1 MFFIINSIKAIME
14 ASIITG
20 NTFVPESD
28 VMYKKPSINNN
39 GGKAVGILNS
49 KSKKSL
55 LISTPLM
62 LTWGV
67 NEYTDEKTGKKTYD
81 MALQF
86 PSAEYNS
93 EQISAFLTSLQ
104 QFESKIKS
112 DAVKNCKDW
121 LGKQKVSEEVVD
133 ALWTPMLK
141 YPKIKDS
148 VDFDYSR
155 PPTLKI
161 KIPFWEGEFK
171 AELYN
176 DQQEQVFPLDDSNG
190 IEEYISKGSNVATL
204 IQCGGL
210 WFANGKFGVTW
221 KLVQAVVKPRPS
233 IKGKCHIA
241 LSGEDREK
249 MNTEKL
255 NSDDADAKLVEDS
268 EDEDDVDDDVDSSP
282 QQLDKPSP
290 EPVPEPESVAE
301 PEKKKKVVR
310 KKKSSTED

>member
-1 MFFIINSIKAIME
+1 MIIN
-14 ASIITG
+14 G
-20 NTFVPESD
+20 NMFTPESD
-28 VMYKKPSINNN
+28 VMYKKPSINSN
-39 GGKAVGILNS
+39 GGKAVGILNAN
-49 KSKKSL
+49 SKKSL
-55 LISTPLM
+55 LLSTPLM

-67 NEYTDEKTGKKTYD
+67 NEYVDEKTGRKTYD

-86 PSAEYNS
+86 PSDEYNT

-104 QFESKIKS
+104 EFESKIKS

-121 LGKQKVSEEVVD
+121 LGKQKVSDEVVD

-161 KIPFWEGEFK
+161 KIPFWEGDFK
-171 AELYN
+171 IELYN
-176 DQQEQVFPLDDSNG
+176 DMQEQVFPLDESG
-190 IEEYISKGSNVATL
+190 PIEEYISKASNVATL

-233 IKGKCHIA
+233 IKGKCHIP
-241 LSGEDREK
+241 LSTEDREK
-249 MNTEKL
+249 INTVKPS
-255 NSDDADAKLVEDS
+255 SDDESKLIEDS
-268 EDEDDVDDDVDSSP
+268 DEEEDEDEPPVDVS
-282 QQLDKPSP
+282 
-290 EPVPEPESVAE
+290 EPVEQSKSEPKVVEAPPE

-310 KKKSSTED
+310 RKKSTED

>member
-1 MFFIINSIKAIME
+1 MDSSMIIN
-14 ASIITG
+14 G
-20 NTFVPESD
+20 NMFTPKSD
-28 VMYKKPSINNN
+28 LMYKKPSINNN
-39 GGKAVGILNS
+39 GGKAVGILNAN
-49 KSKKSL
+49 SKKSL

-67 NEYTDEKTGKKTYD
+67 NEYVDDKTGKKTYD

-86 PSAEYNS
+86 PSDEYNT

-104 QFESKIKS
+104 ELESKIKS

-121 LGKQKVSEEVVD
+121 LGKQKVSDEVVD

-161 KIPFWEGEFK
+161 KIPYWEGEFK
-171 AELYN
+171 TELYN
-176 DQQEQVFPLDDSNG
+176 DAQEQVFPLDDSG
-190 IEEYISKGSNVATL
+190 PIEEYISKGSNVATL

-241 LSGEDREK
+241 LSSEDREK
-249 MNTEKL
+249 INTVKP
-255 NSDDADAKLVEDS
+255 NSDEDSKVVEDS
-268 EDEDDVDDDVDSSP
+268 EDEDEDDDTPVDVS
-282 QQLDKPSP
+282 
-290 EPVPEPESVAE
+290 EPVKQSEPEPEPEQTSEPAPE

-310 KKKSSTED
+310 KKKSAED

>member
-1 MFFIINSIKAIME
+1 MESVIIN
-14 ASIITG
+14 G
-20 NTFVPESD
+20 NMFNPASD
-28 VMYKKPSINNN
+28 VMYKKPSINSN
-39 GGKAVGILNS
+39 GGKTVGILNAN
-49 KSKKSL
+49 SKKSL
-55 LISTPLM
+55 LVSTPLM

-86 PSAEYNS
+86 PSDEYNT
-93 EQISAFLTSLQ
+93 EQISAYLTSLQ
-104 QFESKIKS
+104 EFESKIKS
-112 DAVKNCKDW
+112 DAVKNCKEW
-121 LGKQKVSEEVVD
+121 LGKQKVSDEVVD

-161 KIPFWEGEFK
+161 KIPFWEGDFK
-171 AELYN
+171 IELYN
-176 DQQEQVFPLDDSNG
+176 DMQDQVFPLDDSG
-190 IEEYISKGSNVATL
+190 PIEEYISKGSNVATL

-233 IKGKCHIA
+233 IKGKCHIE
-241 LSGEDREK
+241 LSPDDREK
-249 MNTEKL
+249 FNTVKS
-255 NSDDADAKLVEDS
+255 NYDDAKMVEDS
-268 EDEDDVDDDVDSSP
+268 DDEEDELKDDEEDEVKNDEE
-282 QQLDKPSP
+282 P
-290 EPVPEPESVAE
+290 EPVLQPPPE

-310 KKKSSTED
+310 KKKSTDD

>member
-1 MFFIINSIKAIME
+1 MESSMIIN
-14 ASIITG
+14 G
-20 NTFVPESD
+20 NMLTPDSD

-39 GGKAVGILNS
+39 GGKAVGILNAN
-49 KSKKSL
+49 SKKSL
-55 LISTPLM
+55 IISTPLM

-67 NEYTDEKTGKKTYD
+67 NEYVDDKTGKKTYD

-86 PSAEYNS
+86 PSDEYNT

-104 QFESKIKS
+104 QLESKIKS

-121 LGKQKVSEEVVD
+121 LGKQKVSDEVVD

-161 KIPFWEGEFK
+161 KIPYWEGEFK
-171 AELYN
+171 TELYN
-176 DQQEQVFPLDDSNG
+176 DAQEQVFPLDDSG
-190 IEEYISKGSNVATL
+190 PIEEYISKGSNVATL

-241 LSGEDREK
+241 LSSDDREK
-249 MNTEKL
+249 INTVKP
-255 NSDDADAKLVEDS
+255 NSDEDSKLVEDS
-268 EDEDDVDDDVDSSP
+268 EDEDEDDDTPVDVS
-282 QQLDKPSP
+282 
-290 EPVPEPESVAE
+290 EPVKQSEPEPEPEQTAEPAPE

-310 KKKSSTED
+310 KKKSAED

>member
-1 MFFIINSIKAIME
+1 MIIN
-14 ASIITG
+14 G
-20 NTFVPESD
+20 NMLTPDSD

-39 GGKAVGILNS
+39 GGKAVGILNAN
-49 KSKKSL
+49 SKKSL
-55 LISTPLM
+55 IISTPLM

-67 NEYTDEKTGKKTYD
+67 NEYVDDKTGKKTYD

-86 PSAEYNS
+86 PSDEYNT

-104 QFESKIKS
+104 QLESKIKS

-121 LGKQKVSEEVVD
+121 LGKQKVSDEVVD

-161 KIPFWEGEFK
+161 KIPYWEGEFK
-171 AELYN
+171 TELYN
-176 DQQEQVFPLDDSNG
+176 DAQEQVFPLDDSG
-190 IEEYISKGSNVATL
+190 PIEEYISKGSNVATL

-241 LSGEDREK
+241 LSSDDREK
-249 MNTEKL
+249 INTVKP
-255 NSDDADAKLVEDS
+255 NSDEDSKLVEDS
-268 EDEDDVDDDVDSSP
+268 EDEDEDDDTPVDVS
-282 QQLDKPSP
+282 
-290 EPVPEPESVAE
+290 EPVKQSEPEPEPEQTAEPAPE

-310 KKKSSTED
+310 KKKSAED

>member
-1 MFFIINSIKAIME
+1 MESSMIIN
-14 ASIITG
+14 G
-20 NTFVPESD
+20 NMFTPESD

-39 GGKAVGILNS
+39 GGKAVGILNAN
-49 KSKKSL
+49 SKKSL

-67 NEYTDEKTGKKTYD
+67 NEYVDDKTGKKTYD

-86 PSAEYNS
+86 PSDEYNT

-104 QFESKIKS
+104 QLESKIKS

-121 LGKQKVSEEVVD
+121 LGKQKVSDEVVD

-161 KIPFWEGEFK
+161 KIPYWEGEFK
-171 AELYN
+171 TELYN
-176 DQQEQVFPLDDSNG
+176 DAQEQVFPLDDSG
-190 IEEYISKGSNVATL
+190 PIEEYISKGSNVATL

-241 LSGEDREK
+241 LSSEDREK
-249 MNTEKL
+249 INTVKP
-255 NSDDADAKLVEDS
+255 NSDEDSKLVEDS
-268 EDEDDVDDDVDSSP
+268 EDEDEDDDTPVDVS
-282 QQLDKPSP
+282 
-290 EPVPEPESVAE
+290 EPIKQSEPEPEPEPEQVAEPESAPE

-310 KKKSSTED
+310 KKKSTED